1 MAPPIDSIPYSAQAA
16 PGAPP
21 KRTAVRRITAGN
33 IARRKGNP
41 PFAVLTAY
49 DAPFARCAEEAGI
62 DVLLVGD
69 SVGMVVLGYDST
81 THVTLDDM
89 LHHTAAVAR
98 GSSKAHIV
106 SDLPFGTYQA
116 SDADAIR
123 AATRMIQEG
132 GATSVKLE
140 GGVRAAARIKA
151 IVGAGIPVM
160 AHIGLLPQTAGLGP
174 GYKLR
179 GNREALIADAQAV
192 QDAGAYAVVL
202 EVVDPH
208 ITGEI
213 TKMLRI
219 PTIGIGSGQDC
230 DAQVLVMHDVLGLY
244 AETPSF
250 AKRYA
255 DIGDQTVKAIAQY
268 AQDVQ
273 TKAFPTA

>member
-1 MAPPIDSIPYSAQAA
+1 VEARPDV
-16 PGAPP
+16 PP

-33 IARRKGNP
+33 ISRRKGHQ
-41 PFAVLTAY
+41 PFAIVTAY
-49 DAPFARCAEEAGI
+49 DAPFARCAEDAGI
-62 DVLLVGD
+62 DILLVGD

-98 GSSKAHIV
+98 GTTKAHIV

-123 AATRMIQEG
+123 AATRMVQEG
-132 GATSVKLE
+132 GATSVKIE
-140 GGVRAAARIKA
+140 GGVRAADRIKA

-174 GYKLR
+174 GYKVR
-179 GNREALIADAQAV
+179 SNREALLADARAV

-202 EVVDPH
+202 EVVDH
-208 ITGEI
+208 AITAEI
-213 TKMLRI
+213 TQTITI
-219 PTIGIGSGQDC
+219 PTVGIGSGPSC
-230 DAQVLVMHDVLGLY
+230 DAQVLVLHDVLGLY
-244 AETPSF
+244 SESPSF

-255 DIGDQTVKAIAQY
+255 DLRTDTVSALTKFAH
-268 AQDVQ
+268 DVSER
-273 TKAFPTA
+273 AFPPA